1 MGRERDKVE
10 KVCRNRSEVGVNV
23 GGYEMRCKCHGSYC
37 VIRIKVCN
45 PQYTKRLAVNTYT

>member
-23 GGYEMRCKCHGSYC
+23 GGYEMRCKC
-37 VIRIKVCN
+37 VLI
-45 PQYTKRLAVNTYT
+45 A

>member
-23 GGYEMRCKCHGSYC
+23 GGCEMRFNSSVYQAGA
-37 VIRIKVCN
+37 
-45 PQYTKRLAVNTYT
+45 YTINMLDHE